1 MAFPETEIEFIEE
14 WSDRWRA
21 LFDLLFETIRTDKP
35 DTLCGKPSQSDE
47 SHYKN
52 LGSWFIDT
60 EPQLLPLWKKY
71 AESQNWS
78 LDINENLIQQIYDG
92 EKCLDNPFS
101 PFYFTYSLDGLLH
114 YIADSKNCYP
124 TEKQAW
130 DTVMVLLNV
139 SSLAAEFVGS
149 IYNEHEPL

>member
-1 MAFPETEIEFIEE
+1 MAFSETEIDFIEE

-35 DTLCGKPSQSDE
+35 DTLYREPSQLDE
-47 SHYKN
+47 LRYKN
-52 LGSWFIDT
+52 LSSWFIDG
-60 EPQLLPLWKKY
+60 EPQFLPLWKEY

-78 LDINENLIQQIYDG
+78 LDINANLIQQINDG
-92 EKCLDNPFS
+92 EKDLENPFHA
-101 PFYFTYSLDGLLH
+101 FYSTNSLDDLLH

-130 DTVMVLLNV
+130 DTAMVLLNV
-139 SSLAAEFVGS
+139 DSLAAEFVVNTCS
-149 IYNEHEPL
+149 